1 MQFKEVQSWCHIY
14 QILHLLPRIIIL
26 YTELVGGWY
35 WRQLMHIQK
44 FSDLHLLP
52 GILQLPIFGLVILAK
67 DGEIISWACE
77 RVHVD
82 FIFLVCVWIKASI
95 PNISKKHR
103 TWEDR
108 IVDLNSRQFA
118 GSNKNN
124 TKAITRIL
132 NCIL

>member
-52 GILQLPIFGLVILAK
+52 GILKLPIFGLVILAK
-67 DGEIISWACE
+67 DGEIISWACK
-77 RVHVD
+77 RVQVD

-108 IVDLNSRQFA
+108 IVDLNSKQFA